1 MARIT
6 PTSPQFKYI
15 NHTAKFPALVAGFG
29 AGKTE
34 AAVLR
39 CIIGKLRNPS
49 TNRGF
54 YEPTYDLIR
63 MIAWPRFEEILTNL
77 EIPYKLYK
85 SPLNYIDLG
94 RHGQIIFRSMEN
106 INRIIG
112 YEHADAD
119 IDELDTLKASDAG
132 AAFRAIM
139 ARNRQIKPDG
149 SPNTIGVTTT
159 PEGFKFVYQTWK
171 KDPKPDFVI
180 IQAPTSSNPH
190 LPADYLDNLKAIYPS
205 QLLQAYTEGEFVN
218 LTQGTVY
225 TGFDRVRN
233 NSTETIQEY
242 DQLLVGMDFNVTNMS
257 AVIYVLRGEVYH
269 AVEELCGIY
278 DTPSMITALK
288 ERYLNHNVAIYPDA
302 SGGSRKTVDA
312 SISDISLL
320 ESAGYTIRV
329 NKKNP
334 FIKDRVMATNS
345 AFESGTLM
353 INCERCQELAGNFEQ
368 LSYDANGNPDKTSG
382 LDHLIDAATY
392 PIAYELPINKPIS
405 AVPFK
410 FVM

>member
-190 LPADYLDNLKAIYPS
+190 LPTDYLDNLKAIYPS
-205 QLLQAYTEGEFVN
+205 QLLQAYTQGEFVN

-233 NSTETIQEY
+233 NSTETMQEY

-257 AVIYVLRGEVYH
+257 AVVYVLRGEVYH

-288 ERYLNHNVAIYPDA
+288 ERYLHHNVAIYPDA

-368 LSYDANGNPDKTSG
+368 LSYDTNGNPDKTSG

>member
-39 CIIGKLRNPS
+39 CIIGKMRNPS

-63 MIAWPRFEEILTNL
+63 MIAWPRFEEILTHL
-77 EIPYKLYK
+77 EIPYKLHK
-85 SPLNYIDLG
+85 TPLNYIDLG

-190 LPADYLDNLKAIYPS
+190 LPADYLDNLKSIYPS
-205 QLLQAYTEGEFVN
+205 QLLQAYTQGEFVN

-233 NSTETIQEY
+233 NSTETIQDY

-334 FIKDRVMATNS
+334 FIKDRVIATNS

-392 PIAYELPINKPIS
+392 PIAYELPINKPIA
-405 AVPFK
+405 AVPFH
-410 FVM
+410 FVV

>member
-1 MARIT
+1 MARIN

>member
-1 MARIT
+1 MARIN

-34 AAVLR
+34 AAVQR
-39 CIIGKLRNPS
+39 CIIGKLSSPE

-63 MIAWPRFEEILTNL
+63 MIAWPRFEAVLTAL
-77 EIPYKLYK
+77 EIPYKLQK
-85 SPLNYIDLG
+85 SPINAIDLG
-94 RHGQIIFRSMEN
+94 RYGKIIFRSMDN
-106 INRIIG
+106 INSIIG

-190 LPADYLDNLKAIYPS
+190 LPADYLDNLKSIYPS
-205 QLLQAYTEGEFVN
+205 QLLQAYTQGEFVN

-233 NSTETIQEY
+233 NSTETIQEH

-257 AVIYVLRGEVYH
+257 AVVYVLRGEVYH

-288 ERYLNHNVAIYPDA
+288 ERYLYHNVAIYPDA

-345 AFESGTLM
+345 AFESSTLM

-368 LSYDANGNPDKTSG
+368 LSYDKNGNPDKTSG

>member
-1 MARIT
+1 MAKLT

-15 NHTAKFPALVAGFG
+15 TTDAKFPALVAGFG

-39 CIIGKLRNPS
+39 CIIGKLRNPE

-63 MIAWPRFEEILTNL
+63 MIAWQRFEEILTAM
-77 EIPYKLYK
+77 EIPYVLRK
-85 SPLNYIDLG
+85 SPINCIDLG
-94 RHGQIIFRSMEN
+94 RYGQIIFRSMDN

-119 IDELDTLKASDAG
+119 IDELDTLKSDDAA

-139 ARNRQIKPDG
+139 ARNRQVKPNG
-149 SPNTIGVTTT
+149 EPNTIGVTTT
-159 PEGFKFVYQTWK
+159 PEGFKFVYKTWK
-171 KDPKPDFVI
+171 KEPKPDYQI
-180 IQAPTSSNPH
+180 IQAPTDSNPH
-190 LPADYLDNLKAIYPS
+190 LPPDYIENLKAIYPS
-205 QLLQAYTEGEFVN
+205 QLLQAYTQGEFVN

-225 TGFDRVRN
+225 TGYDRDRN
-233 NSTETIQEY
+233 DSNEEVIKGEW
-242 DQLLVGMDFNVTNMS
+242 LLVGMDFNVTAMS
-257 AVIYVLRGEVYH
+257 AVVYVQRDDAYH
-269 AVEELCGIY
+269 AVDELVRIY
-278 DTPSMITALK
+278 DTPAMITALQQ
-288 ERYLNHNVAIYPDA
+288 RYPEHNIIVYPDA

-320 ESAGYTIRV
+320 ESAGFEIRAH
-329 NKKNP
+329 KKNP
-334 FIKDRVMATNS
+334 LVKDRVMAANS
-345 AFESGTLM
+345 AFESGAVM
-353 INCERCQELAGNFEQ
+353 VNSAKCQELTGNLEQ
-368 LSYDANGNPDKTSG
+368 LSYDANGSPDKSSG

-392 PIAYELPINKPIS
+392 PIAYELPINKPIA
-405 AVPFK
+405 AVPFN

>member
-1 MARIT
+1 
-6 PTSPQFKYI
+6 
-15 NHTAKFPALVAGFG
+15 
-29 AGKTE
+29 
-34 AAVLR
+34 
-39 CIIGKLRNPS
+39 
-49 TNRGF
+49 
-54 YEPTYDLIR
+54 
-63 MIAWPRFEEILTNL
+63 
-77 EIPYKLYK
+77 
-85 SPLNYIDLG
+85 
-94 RHGQIIFRSMEN
+94 MEN

-190 LPADYLDNLKAIYPS
+190 LPADYLDNLKSIYPS
-205 QLLQAYTEGEFVN
+205 QLLQAYTQGEFVN

-233 NSTETIQEY
+233 NSTETIQDY

-334 FIKDRVMATNS
+334 FIKDRVIATNS

-392 PIAYELPINKPIS
+392 PIAYELPINKPIA
-405 AVPFK
+405 AVPFH
-410 FVM
+410 FVV

>member
-1 MARIT
+1 MAKLT

-15 NHTAKFPALVAGFG
+15 TTDAKFPALVAGFG

-39 CIIGKLRNPS
+39 CIIGKLRNPE

-63 MIAWPRFEEILTNL
+63 MIAWQRFEEILTAM
-77 EIPYKLYK
+77 EIPYVLRK
-85 SPLNYIDLG
+85 SPINCIDLG
-94 RHGQIIFRSMEN
+94 RYGQIIFRSMDN

-119 IDELDTLKASDAG
+119 IDELDTLKSDDAA

-139 ARNRQIKPDG
+139 ARNRQVKPNG
-149 SPNTIGVTTT
+149 EPNTIGVTTT
-159 PEGFKFVYQTWK
+159 PEGFKFVYKTWK
-171 KDPKPDFVI
+171 KEPKPDYQI
-180 IQAPTSSNPH
+180 IQAPTDSNPH
-190 LPADYLDNLKAIYPS
+190 LPPDYIENLKAIYPS
-205 QLLQAYTEGEFVN
+205 QLLQAYTQGEFVN

-225 TGFDRVRN
+225 TGYDRHRN
-233 NSTETIQEY
+233 DSNEEVIEGEW
-242 DQLLVGMDFNVTNMS
+242 LLVGMDFNVTAMS
-257 AVIYVLRGEVYH
+257 AVVYVQRDDAYH
-269 AVEELCGIY
+269 AVDELVRIY
-278 DTPSMITALK
+278 DTPAMITALQQ
-288 ERYLNHNVAIYPDA
+288 RYPEHNIIVYPDA

-320 ESAGYTIRV
+320 ESAGFEIRAH
-329 NKKNP
+329 KKNP
-334 FIKDRVMATNS
+334 LVKDRVMAANS
-345 AFESGTLM
+345 AFESGAVM
-353 INCERCQELAGNFEQ
+353 VNSAKCQELTGNLEQ
-368 LSYDANGNPDKTSG
+368 LSYDANGSPDKSSG

-392 PIAYELPINKPIS
+392 PIAYELPINKPIA
-405 AVPFK
+405 AVPFN

>member
-1 MARIT
+1 MARLY
-6 PTSPQFKYI
+6 PTSPQFRYI
-15 NHTAKFPALVAGFG
+15 NSSAKFPALVAGFG

-34 AAVLR
+34 AAVQR
-39 CIIGKLRNPS
+39 CIIGKLRNPT

-63 MIAWPRFEEILTNL
+63 MIAWDRFEEVLTQL
-77 EIPYKLYK
+77 EIPYKLHK

-94 RHGQIIFRSMEN
+94 KYGQIIFRSMEN

-119 IDELDTLKASDAG
+119 IDELDTLSTANAG
-132 AAFRAIM
+132 AAFRAIL
-139 ARNRQIKPDG
+139 ARNRQIKPCG

-159 PEGFKFVYQTWK
+159 PEGFKFTYQTWK
-171 KDPKPDFVI
+171 KDPKEGYEI

-190 LPADYLDNLKAIYPS
+190 LPPDYLDNLKAIYPS
-205 QLLQAYTEGEFVN
+205 QLLNAYTKGEFVN
-218 LTQGTVY
+218 LTQGTVF
-225 TGFDRVRN
+225 TGFDRDRN
-233 NSTETIQEY
+233 GSTETIQPN
-242 DQLLVGMDFNVTNMS
+242 DVLFVGMDFNVTNMS
-257 AVIYVLRGEVYH
+257 AVIYVDRGGQWH
-269 AVEELCGIY
+269 AVEELTGVY
-278 DTPSMITALK
+278 DTPAMINTLRSNWLDHPIA
-288 ERYLNHNVAIYPDA
+288 VYPDA

-320 ESAGYTIRV
+320 EAAGFDIRV

-334 FIKDRVMATNS
+334 FVKDRVMAANS
-345 AFESGTLM
+345 AFESQAVM
-353 INCERCQELAGNFEQ
+353 INCDKCQDLTSNLEQ
-368 LSYDANGNPDKTSG
+368 LSYDSHGNPDKTSG
-382 LDHLIDAATY
+382 LDHLCDAATY

-410 FVM
+410 FVV

>member
-49 TNRGF
+49 VNRGF

-77 EIPYKLYK
+77 ELPYKLYK

-112 YEHADAD
+112 YEHADAV

-190 LPADYLDNLKAIYPS
+190 LPADYLDNLKSIYPS
-205 QLLQAYTEGEFVN
+205 QLLQAYTQGEFVN

-288 ERYLNHNVAIYPDA
+288 ERYLHHNVAIYPDA

-334 FIKDRVMATNS
+334 FIKDRVMSTNS

-353 INCERCQELAGNFEQ
+353 INCQRCQELAGNFEQ

>member
-1 MARIT
+1 MAKLT

-15 NHTAKFPALVAGFG
+15 TTDAKFPALVAGFG

-39 CIIGKLRNPS
+39 CIIGKLRNPE

-63 MIAWPRFEEILTNL
+63 MIAWQRFEEILTAM
-77 EIPYKLYK
+77 EIPYVLRK
-85 SPLNYIDLG
+85 SPINCIDLG
-94 RHGQIIFRSMEN
+94 RYGQIIFRSMDN

-119 IDELDTLKASDAG
+119 IDELDTLKSDDAA

-139 ARNRQIKPDG
+139 ARNRQVKPNG
-149 SPNTIGVTTT
+149 EPNTIGVTTT
-159 PEGFKFVYQTWK
+159 PEGFKFVYKTWK
-171 KDPKPDFVI
+171 KDPKPDYEI
-180 IQAPTSSNPH
+180 IQAPTDSNPH
-190 LPADYLDNLKAIYPS
+190 LPPDYIENLKAIYPS
-205 QLLQAYTEGEFVN
+205 QLLQAYTQGEFVN

-225 TGFDRVRN
+225 TGYDRHRN
-233 NSTETIQEY
+233 DSNEEVIAGEW
-242 DQLLVGMDFNVTNMS
+242 LFVGMDFNVTAMS
-257 AVIYVLRGEVYH
+257 AVVYVERDDALH
-269 AVEELCGIY
+269 AVDELVRIY
-278 DTPSMITALK
+278 DTPAMITTLK
-288 ERYLNHNVAIYPDA
+288 QRYPEHNIIVYPDA

-320 ESAGYTIRV
+320 ESAGFEIRAH
-329 NKKNP
+329 KKNP
-334 FIKDRVMATNS
+334 LVKDRVMAANS
-345 AFESGTLM
+345 AFESGAVM
-353 INCERCQELAGNFEQ
+353 VNSAKCQELTGNLEQ
-368 LSYDANGNPDKTSG
+368 LSYDANGSPDKSSG

-392 PIAYELPINKPIS
+392 PIAYELPINKPIA
-405 AVPFK
+405 AVPFN

>member
-1 MARIT
+1 MAKLT

-15 NHTAKFPALVAGFG
+15 TTDAKFPALVAGFG

-39 CIIGKLRNPS
+39 CIIGKLRNPE

-63 MIAWPRFEEILTNL
+63 MIAWQRFEEILTAM
-77 EIPYKLYK
+77 EIPYVLRK
-85 SPLNYIDLG
+85 SPINCIDLG
-94 RHGQIIFRSMEN
+94 RYGQIIFRSMDN

-119 IDELDTLKASDAG
+119 IDELDTLKSDDAA

-139 ARNRQIKPDG
+139 ARNRQVKPNG
-149 SPNTIGVTTT
+149 EPNTIGVTTT
-159 PEGFKFVYQTWK
+159 PEGFKFVYKTWK
-171 KDPKPDFVI
+171 KEPKPDYQI
-180 IQAPTSSNPH
+180 IQAPTDSNPH
-190 LPADYLDNLKAIYPS
+190 LPPDYIENLKAIYPS
-205 QLLQAYTEGEFVN
+205 QLLQAYTQGEFVN

-225 TGFDRVRN
+225 TGYDREGNDSNEEVI
-233 NSTETIQEY
+233 EGEW
-242 DQLLVGMDFNVTNMS
+242 LLVGMDFNVTAMS
-257 AVIYVLRGEVYH
+257 AVVYVQRDDAYH
-269 AVEELCGIY
+269 AVDELVRIY
-278 DTPSMITALK
+278 DTPAMITALQQ
-288 ERYLNHNVAIYPDA
+288 RYPEHNIIVYPDA

-320 ESAGYTIRV
+320 ESAGFEIRAH
-329 NKKNP
+329 KKNP
-334 FIKDRVMATNS
+334 LVKDRVMAANS
-345 AFESGTLM
+345 AFESGAVM
-353 INCERCQELAGNFEQ
+353 VNSAKCQELTGNLEQ
-368 LSYDANGNPDKTSG
+368 LSYDANGSPDKSSG

-392 PIAYELPINKPIS
+392 PIAYELPINKPIA
-405 AVPFK
+405 AVPFN

>member
-1 MARIT
+1 MARLH

-15 NHTAKFPALVAGFG
+15 NSTAKFPALVAGFG

-39 CIIGKLRNPS
+39 CIIGKLRNPE

-63 MIAWPRFEEILTNL
+63 MIAWQRFEEILTAL
-77 EIPYKLYK
+77 EIPYKLHK

-94 RHGQIIFRSMEN
+94 RNGQIIFRSMEN

-119 IDELDTLKASDAG
+119 IDELDTLKADDAA

-139 ARNRQIKPDG
+139 ARNRQIKPNG
-149 SPNTIGVTTT
+149 EPNTIGVTTT
-159 PEGFKFVYQTWK
+159 PEGFKFVYKTWK
-171 KDPKPDFVI
+171 KDPKQGYEI
-180 IQAPTSSNPH
+180 IQAPTDSNPH
-190 LPADYLDNLKAIYPS
+190 LPPDYLDNLKAIYPS
-205 QLLQAYTEGEFVN
+205 QLLQAYTQGEFVN

-225 TGFDRVRN
+225 TGYDRAQNASSEVVQ
-233 NSTETIQEY
+233 TY
-242 DQLLVGMDFNVTNMS
+242 DTLFIGMDFNVTNMS
-257 AVIYVLRGEVYH
+257 AVVYVDRAGQMH
-269 AVEELCGIY
+269 AVDELVGIY

-288 ERYLNHNVAIYPDA
+288 QKFIDHSIIVYPDA

-320 ESAGYTIRV
+320 ESAGFEIRAH
-329 NKKNP
+329 KKNP
-334 FIKDRVMATNS
+334 LIKDRVMAANS
-345 AFESGTLM
+345 AFESGAVM
-353 INCERCQELAGNFEQ
+353 VNSDKCQELTSNLEQ
-368 LSYDANGNPDKTSG
+368 LSYDTNGMPDKTSG

-392 PIAYELPINKPIS
+392 PIAYELPINKPIA

>member
-15 NHTAKFPALVAGFG
+15 NHSAKFPALVAGFG

-63 MIAWPRFEEILTNL
+63 MIAWPRFEEVLTNL

>member
-180 IQAPTSSNPH
+180 IQAPTASNPH

>member
-63 MIAWPRFEEILTNL
+63 MIAWPRFEEVLTNL

-180 IQAPTSSNPH
+180 IQAPTASNPH

-205 QLLQAYTEGEFVN
+205 QLLQAYTQGEFVN

-288 ERYLNHNVAIYPDA
+288 ERYLHHNVAIYPDA

>member
-1 MARIT
+1 MAKLT

-15 NHTAKFPALVAGFG
+15 TTDAKFPALVAGFG

-39 CIIGKLRNPS
+39 CIIGKLRNPE

-63 MIAWPRFEEILTNL
+63 MIAWQRFEEILTAM
-77 EIPYKLYK
+77 EIPYVLRK
-85 SPLNYIDLG
+85 SPINCIDLG
-94 RHGQIIFRSMEN
+94 RYGQIIFRSMDN

-119 IDELDTLKASDAG
+119 IDELDTLKSDDAA

-139 ARNRQIKPDG
+139 ARNRQVKPNG
-149 SPNTIGVTTT
+149 EPNTIGVTTT
-159 PEGFKFVYQTWK
+159 PEGFKFVYKTWK
-171 KDPKPDFVI
+171 KDPKPDYEI
-180 IQAPTSSNPH
+180 IQAPTDSNPH
-190 LPADYLDNLKAIYPS
+190 LPPDYIENLKAIYPS
-205 QLLQAYTEGEFVN
+205 QLLQAYTQGEFVN

-225 TGFDRVRN
+225 TGYDRHRN
-233 NSTETIQEY
+233 DSKEDVIAGEW
-242 DQLLVGMDFNVTNMS
+242 LLVGMDFNVTAMS
-257 AVIYVLRGEVYH
+257 AVVYVERDDALH
-269 AVEELCGIY
+269 AVDELVRIY
-278 DTPSMITALK
+278 DTPAMITALK
-288 ERYLNHNVAIYPDA
+288 QRYPEHNIIVYPDA

-320 ESAGYTIRV
+320 ESAGFEIRAH
-329 NKKNP
+329 KKNP
-334 FIKDRVMATNS
+334 LVKDRVMAANS
-345 AFESGTLM
+345 AFESGAVM
-353 INCERCQELAGNFEQ
+353 VNSSKCQELTGNLEQ
-368 LSYDANGNPDKTSG
+368 LSYDANGSPDKSSG

-392 PIAYELPINKPIS
+392 PIAYELPINKPIA
-405 AVPFK
+405 AVPFN